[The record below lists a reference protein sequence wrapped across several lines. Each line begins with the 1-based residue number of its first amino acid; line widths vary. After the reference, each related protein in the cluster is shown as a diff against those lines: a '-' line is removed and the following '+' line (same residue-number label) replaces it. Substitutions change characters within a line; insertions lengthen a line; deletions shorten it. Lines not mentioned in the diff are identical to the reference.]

1 MHVCILSIGSELLEG
16 SVVDTNSAF
25 ISSQLARY
33 GATPKMIRMVHDN
46 RQELISLFLQLSNEY
61 DVILTTGGLGPTF
74 DDITAE
80 CLSASANLPQKFN
93 EKAYLHLTE
102 KLNKSKVLIRKE
114 HKNQCMLPKGCNL
127 YNNNHG
133 TALGFSIV
141 LNRAEI
147 ICMPGV
153 PIEMKDMFVSEIMPK
168 LVKDFN
174 LTEICMV
181 DLNFISIAESE
192 IDAVIRKLNIENIE
206 CIINASAGK
215 VVVKLRGNDALAVEN
230 IASQIESSFPNNF
243 AGRNIINL
251 SEIVIS
257 LLKEQGKTISFAE
270 SCTGGLVSKMVT
282 DTSGASAV
290 FYGGIVS
297 YDNSIKENLLKVG
310 VNTLN
315 VFGAV
320 SHECAL
326 EMAFGVK
333 NLMKTDYGVSITGIA
348 GPNGDTK
355 TKEVGLV
362 YIAITDGERIEVIK
376 NNFTGNR
383 EQIRQKSANKALIT
397 IINFLNKQGKK
408 NA

>member
-1 MHVCILSIGSELLEG
+1 
-16 SVVDTNSAF
+16 
-25 ISSQLARY
+25 
-33 GATPKMIRMVHDN
+33 
-46 RQELISLFLQLSNEY
+46 
-61 DVILTTGGLGPTF
+61 
-74 DDITAE
+74 
-80 CLSASANLPQKFN
+80 
-93 EKAYLHLTE
+93 
-102 KLNKSKVLIRKE
+102 
-114 HKNQCMLPKGCNL
+114 
-127 YNNNHG
+127 
-133 TALGFSIV
+133 
-141 LNRAEI
+141 
-147 ICMPGV
+147 
-153 PIEMKDMFVSEIMPK
+153 
-168 LVKDFN
+168 
-174 LTEICMV
+174 MV
-181 DLNFISIAESE
+181 DLHFISIAESE

-355 TKEVGLV
+355 TKELGLV